1 MNFYL
6 HNFNYRRGE
15 KCFMSYNRVH
25 ICMDGIIILHKIYSR
40 SLRCVEVISMNNR
53 FIDCNDL

>member
-25 ICMDGIIILHKIYSR
+25 ICMEGIIILHKIYSR
-40 SLRCVEVISMNNR
+40 SLRCGSNLCEQSLHR
-53 FIDCNDL
+53 L